1 MSSNSF
7 VKILI
12 KAPNQLVDDQTVHCE
27 RSWTVKRLK
36 HHLANVYP
44 CKPHPDGQKLIYSGQ
59 LLSDEAVLS
68 DILRSYDG
76 MENNTI
82 HLVCSMRDSHK
93 IIRQTT
99 KTTQPTSYPVSHENT
114 HAWRGNDLGPQNPNP
129 RPTGPVMFP
138 PIDTSSQTIVQQNIL
153 FQQAYLNYMAHFSH
167 MYLMANRMG
176 TSDNSQFP
184 QNVMNVNPPGNNLNN
199 NNNNAD
205 VPVNERND
213 DEVDEGRDENRANR
227 DWLEW
232 FYIISRLFILFT
244 VVYFYSSPERF
255 IMVIA
260 MALILINIDVFR
272 WRRGHNPVETPPGEN
287 NIDLP
292 LSPENPVEQ
301 PSWIHITWT
310 FMKTFFLSLVPDNR
324 EI

>member
-27 RSWTVKRLK
+27 RNWTVKRLK

-68 DILRSYDG
+68 EILRSYDG
-76 MENNTI
+76 LENNTI

-93 IIRQTT
+93 IVRQAP
-99 KTTQPTSYPVSHENT
+99 KPVQPQSFPSLSHEST
-114 HAWRGNDLGPQNPNP
+114 HTWRGNDLQPQHSNP
-129 RPTGPVMFP
+129 RPTGPIMFP
-138 PIDTSSQTIVQQNIL
+138 SVDNSSQAMAQQNVL

-167 MYLMANRMG
+167 MYLMANRVG
-176 TSDNSQFP
+176 T
-184 QNVMNVNPPGNNLNN
+184 VNDSNYSHNAVNINNPGSNNGGNTDIP
-199 NNNNAD
+199 A
-205 VPVNERND
+205 NERNE
-213 DEVDEGRDENRANR
+213 DEVDEGRDEVRANR

-232 FYIISRLFILFT
+232 FYIVSRLFILFT

-272 WRRGHNPVETPPGEN
+272 WRRGHNPVETQPGEN
-287 NIDLP
+287 NVDLATA
-292 LSPENPVEQ
+292 PENSIQ
-301 PSWIHITWT
+301 PPGWIHITWT
-310 FMKTFFLSLVPDNR
+310 FLKTFFLSLVPDNR